1 MIYKYFTI
9 LQALENRRILS
20 GSDCRT
26 TSELTFN
33 EKTKVKIDEHK
44 KSENSNEV
52 REAWMLDGRI

>member
-20 GSDCRT
+20 GSDYRT

-33 EKTKVKIDEHK
+33 E
-44 KSENSNEV
+44 N
-52 REAWMLDGRI
+52 